1 LNDYDTLRRK
11 ATLAMQDRMKAI
23 LKEIASAGRV
33 SLTDSLEIEAIHRLW
48 NSLGLQWVDE

>member
-33 SLTDSLEIEAIHRLW
+33 SHTDSLEIEAIHRLW